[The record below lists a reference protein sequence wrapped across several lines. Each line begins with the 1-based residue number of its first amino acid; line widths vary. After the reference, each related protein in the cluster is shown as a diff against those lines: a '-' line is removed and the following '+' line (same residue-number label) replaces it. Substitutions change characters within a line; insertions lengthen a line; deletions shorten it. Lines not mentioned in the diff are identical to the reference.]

1 MLASVPLYLRAK
13 AFSHRHNSM
22 LEFVLLRVTDPYPP
36 KRMEALCIGF
46 RSRKANNLVF
56 VNMAVLGNFLFFDTL
71 VSGIILH
78 PGGKRDALV
87 RSLAKE
93 AVIIIASIIYHNGAR
108 IKG

>member
-1 MLASVPLYLRAK
+1 MLASVPFYLRAK

-22 LEFVLLRVTDPYPP
+22 LEFVFLRVTDPYPSE
-36 KRMEALCIGF
+36 RMEALCIGF
-46 RSRKANNLVF
+46 RSRKVNNLDF
-56 VNMAVLGNFLFFDTL
+56 ENMTVLGNFLFFDTL

-78 PGGKRDALV
+78 PSGKRDALV

-93 AVIIIASIIYHNGAR
+93 AVIIIASIVYHNDAR